1 MDKGAKISLVGTGRV
16 GSAVAFST
24 LIKGLAKEMVL
35 VDYNPKAAEG
45 DALDLLHA
53 SCFAQPVDV
62 RGGDYPDTKDSDI
75 VIISASIPMKDI
87 KSRLDLCQGNVELFK
102 QIIPKIAQ
110 ASPNAIIILITN
122 PLDIMT
128 YAALKISGFPKER
141 VIGTG
146 TLIDSGRFRSLV
158 ANAAHINP
166 EEIHAYIIGEHGDSQ
181 FPVLSRANVGGRKF
195 RERAKPKIEEF
206 FEQTKKGGYLVMEK
220 KGFTN
225 YAIAL
230 STTTLVECIVKD
242 LKKIYPVST
251 LVNDYY
257 GVSDLCIS
265 VPTIIGSGGAERV
278 IDLELDENEIKKF
291 QDSAKILKDITTS
304 LKF

>member
-1 MDKGAKISLVGTGRV
+1 MAKISVIGCGKV
-16 GSAVAFST
+16 GSAIAFSL
-24 LIKGLAKEMVL
+24 LIKGLASEMVL

-45 DALDLLHA
+45 DALDLLQA
-53 SCFAQPVDV
+53 SCFIHPMDI

-75 VIISASIPMKDI
+75 VIVTASVPMNDI

-102 QIIPKIAQ
+102 GVIPQIAK
-110 ASPNAIIILITN
+110 ASPNASIIMITN

-128 YAALKISGFPKER
+128 YAALKLSGFPSRR

-146 TLIDSGRFRSLV
+146 TMIDSGRFRALIASETRI
-158 ANAAHINP
+158 NAD
-166 EEIHAYIIGEHGDSQ
+166 ELHAYIIGEHGDSQ
-181 FPVLSRANVGGRKF
+181 FAALSSANVGGRKF
-195 RERAKPKIEEF
+195 KESLRINEL
-206 FEQTKKGGYLVMEK
+206 FEQTRKGGYLVMEK

-230 STTTLVECIVKD
+230 STATLVESILKD
-242 LKKIYPVST
+242 LRKIYPVST
-251 LVNDYY
+251 LVNNYY

-265 VPTIIGSGGAERV
+265 VPCIISREGVARV
-278 IDLELDENEIKKF
+278 VEIELNDKEQKAF
-291 QDSAKILKDITTS
+291 QDSARTLQDITTS